1 MPEDDILQ
9 RGGGR
14 VAKERSDEGPD
25 TEDEDHH
32 SSRS

>member
-1 MPEDDILQ
+1 MTEGDILQ
-9 RGGGR
+9 RDSGR
-14 VAKERSDEGPD
+14 VDEESAAEGPD